1 LGLPPD
7 LEPEKRPSFRQ
18 STDLPSSGPSGSCS
32 PRTLP
37 TGSAR
42 PSIAPPVV
50 DRGDTQDFDAK
61 VATIKALFQMQE
73 DRRKEEMLLR
83 TDARL
88 IEEER
93 SLPPSARPSVERG
106 SLGSG
111 GRPSWLLAQA
121 PAGLGRGSILSAT
134 RSLQSADVAYEEL
147 DAVSAARRD
156 ALRERERR
164 EAVAT
169 FLGQQGFVGVN
180 ARRKSTKQST
190 FPLHVAA
197 ERGDFRLASFL
208 LEEGADPA
216 LRNSSGQTPA
226 EVALQRDRGGSH
238 AEVLKVLPDAPPQVA
253 SSYSAPRRSLSMR
266 LFGVVGRSR
275 SAA

>member
-1 LGLPPD
+1 M
-7 LEPEKRPSFRQ
+7 
-18 STDLPSSGPSGSCS
+18 
-32 PRTLP
+32 
-37 TGSAR
+37 
-42 PSIAPPVV
+42 
-50 DRGDTQDFDAK
+50 DFDSK
-61 VATIKALFQMQE
+61 IATIKALFQLQE

-88 IEEER
+88 IEEAR

-106 SLGSG
+106 SLGSD

-121 PAGLGRGSILSAT
+121 PAGLGCGSRCSLGAM
-134 RSLQSADVAYEEL
+134 RSLQCADVASEEL

-156 ALRERERR
+156 ALREREKR

-169 FLGQQGFVGVN
+169 FLAQQGFIGVN
-180 ARRKSTKQST
+180 AKRKGTKQST

-197 ERGDFRLASFL
+197 ERGDGRLVLFL

-226 EVALQRDRGGSH
+226 EVALQKGRGGSH
-238 AEVLKVLPDAPPQVA
+238 AEVLKILPDALPLEPTD
-253 SSYSAPRRSLSMR
+253 SAPRRSLSLR
-266 LFGVVGRSR
+266 LFGSIGRSR
-275 SAA
+275 SMA